1 MNPIPTTTY
10 WLQMN
15 EAPTA
20 KDIRQLPEDCT
31 LVEMEEPSRPFYLY
45 LYTSVGKLYQWYNRL
60 LMDPAELEKVLASP
74 ETSIWVLYC
83 NRTRHGPCVFAMVH

>member
-45 LYTSVGKLYQWYNRL
+45 LYTSVGKLYQPDAAWALRF
-60 LMDPAELEKVLASP
+60 
-74 ETSIWVLYC
+74 C
-83 NRTRHGPCVFAMVH
+83 NGALKKHGNAP